1 MKSVKCKKCSTSIKP
16 HANDIVECE
25 CKSISVQGTSI
36 VIARGLEYDCFTL
49 VGDDGIESDP
59 AITPVEDRPLTREQ
73 KLDLL
78 ADMIRSYDNLPAS
91 AMIAPVTHYDFC
103 SLLVLLSSLFK
114 D

>member
-1 MKSVKCKKCSTSIKP
+1 MKSVKCKKCSSSIKP

-36 VIARGLEYDCFTL
+36 VIAKGLPFDCFTF
-49 VGDDGIESDP
+49 VDDGGVETDP
-59 AITPVEDRPLTREQ
+59 AITPVEDRPLTRTQ
-73 KLDLL
+73 KLALL

-91 AMIAPVTHYDFC
+91 AMVAPVTHYDFC